1 MKEGNRGDEV
11 KIERNRVLR
20 ERGRYVLE
28 LQKAVHYKVIFRNF
42 HRIATQIFLYFTVQ
56 RCW

>member
-28 LQKAVHYKVIFRNF
+28 LQKSSA
-42 HRIATQIFLYFTVQ
+42 L
-56 RCW
+56 